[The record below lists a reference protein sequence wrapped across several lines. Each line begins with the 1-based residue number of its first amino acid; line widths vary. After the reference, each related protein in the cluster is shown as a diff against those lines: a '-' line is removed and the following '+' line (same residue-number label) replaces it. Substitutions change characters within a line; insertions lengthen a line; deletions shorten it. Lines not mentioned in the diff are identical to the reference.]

1 MPVSGRPSE
10 RAQRA
15 QRARPYAAARVRS
28 TVVSG
33 YTCVLFSQDCTEG
46 LNERGIRERIRG
58 GIRGR
63 IREGIQLVC
72 VFEPDAIAVG

>member
-1 MPVSGRPSE
+1 M
-10 RAQRA
+10 
-15 QRARPYAAARVRS
+15 
-28 TVVSG
+28 VSG